1 MSQQEVC
8 VICQETPGE
17 NFVNLGCCKQKCCVT
32 CFVKWMRIG
41 NTCPTCRHVHAPKP
55 EKPKPEI
62 IRVVEREP
70 VREYITS
77 EMFQKAGQICWN
89 NDLHLIRGLDK
100 AAQNKAIE
108 LAKMM
113 AVRVTN
119 LANGVEE

>member
-17 NFVNLGCCKQKCCVT
+17 SFVNLGCCKQKCCVT

-70 VREYITS
+70 VRQPVTLELY
-77 EMFQKAGQICWN
+77 QKAIQICWN
-89 NDLHLIRGLDK
+89 NDLHLVRGLDRAVQDK
-100 AAQNKAIE
+100 AVD
-108 LAKMM
+108 LARKMAM
-113 AVRVTN
+113 HVANV
-119 LANGVEE
+119 ANGLE

>member
-17 NFVNLGCCKQKCCVT
+17 SFVNLGCCKQKCCVT

-41 NTCPTCRHVHAPKP
+41 NTCPTCRDVHAPKP

-70 VREYITS
+70 VRKYITP
-77 EMFQKAGQICWN
+77 EMFQEAGQICWN
-89 NDLHLIRGLDK
+89 NDLHLIRGLDR
-100 AAQNKAIE
+100 AAQDKAIE

>member
-17 NFVNLGCCKQKCCVT
+17 SFVNLGCCKQKCCVT

-70 VREYITS
+70 DRVRVTDEL
-77 EMFQKAGQICWN
+77 FQKAVQICWN
-89 NDLHLIRGLDK
+89 NDLYILRDVDDSGKKI
-100 AAQNKAIE
+100 AIE
-108 LAKMM
+108 LAKKM
-113 AVRVTN
+113 AMHVANV
-119 LANGVEE
+119 ANGLE

>member
-17 NFVNLGCCKQKCCVT
+17 SVVNLGCCKQKCCVT

-70 VREYITS
+70 VRQPVTLELY
-77 EMFQKAGQICWN
+77 QKAIQICWN
-89 NDLHLIRGLDK
+89 NDLHLVKGLDRAVQDK
-100 AAQNKAIE
+100 AVD
-108 LAKMM
+108 LARKMAM
-113 AVRVTN
+113 HVANV
-119 LANGVEE
+119 ANGLE